1 MVQYDVQIFILHLEP
16 AAEPA
21 KLTNMINNS

>member
-1 MVQYDVQIFILHLEP
+1 VP

-21 KLTNMINNS
+21 KLTEIVRSLVHMPCALALAGAA